1 MHIVYSNTN
10 EKSVAAAFSSQSTIF
25 DQLYADN
32 KIVQYKRERVRT
44 HLKKYIGAGDCI
56 LELNSGTGQDA
67 IWLAQQN
74 CLVHATDISGG
85 MLEVLQNK
93 IADESLESFVTT
105 ELCSFTNLKNLQKKG
120 PYDMIFSDF
129 AGLNCTDQLDK
140 VLDSFSSLLKPKGIV
155 TLVLLPKFCL
165 WEFLLIFRGKFKT
178 ATRRFFSSKGRS
190 ARVEDTF
197 FKCWYYNQSFITR
210 RLNAEFKVLNVEG
223 LCTIVPPSYIEGFG
237 DKHPK
242 LFAFLKNIED
252 RWKSKWPWKYVGD
265 YYIIS
270 LQKK

>member
-1 MHIVYSNTN
+1 MHIVYSDTN

-44 HLKKYIGAGDCI
+44 HLKKYIEPGNCI

-74 CLVHATDISGG
+74 CLVHATDISCG

-93 IADESLESFVTT
+93 IAGECLESFVTT
-105 ELCSFTNLKNLQKKG
+105 ELCSFTNLKNLQQKG

-140 VLDSFSSLLKPKGIV
+140 VLDSFSSLLKPHGIV

-178 ATRRFFSSKGRS
+178 ATRRFFSSKGRG
-190 ARVEDTF
+190 ARVEDTS
-197 FKCWYYNQSFITR
+197 FKCWYYNPSFITG

-223 LCTIVPPSYIEGFG
+223 LCAIVPPSYIENFG
-237 DKHPK
+237 D
-242 LFAFLKNIED
+242 
-252 RWKSKWPWKYVGD
+252 
-265 YYIIS
+265 
-270 LQKK
+270 